1 MNIPLKVPFRGQGF
15 TLSITITG
23 KVQGVFFRQ
32 SAKEKA
38 LELGLTGQV
47 KNLREGHVQIVATG
61 TQEQLSGFIDWCKKG
76 PPRAVV
82 AGVEIIEL
90 PWKRFDDFAIVRF

>member
-1 MNIPLKVPFRGQGF
+1 MQR
-15 TLSITITG
+15 SISIIING

-38 LELGLTGQV
+38 LELGLTGQA
-47 KNLREGHVQIVATG
+47 KNLEDGNVHILATG
-61 TQEQLSGFIDWCKKG
+61 ASEQLSAFTDWCKKG

-82 AGVEIIEL
+82 IGVEITEL
-90 PWKRFDDFAIVRF
+90 PLKLFDHFTIVRF

>member
-1 MNIPLKVPFRGQGF
+1 MQQ

-47 KNLREGHVQIVATG
+47 KNLGDGNVQILATG
-61 TQEQLSGFIDWCKKG
+61 IDEQLAAFTDWCKKG
-76 PPRAVV
+76 PRRAVV
-82 AGVEIIEL
+82 TGVEITEL
-90 PWKRFDDFAIVRF
+90 PLKQFDHFTIVRF

>member
-1 MNIPLKVPFRGQGF
+1 MQHSI
-15 TLSITITG
+15 SITITG
-23 KVQGVFFRQ
+23 KVQGVYYRQ

-47 KNLREGHVQIVATG
+47 KNLRDGNVQIMATG
-61 TQEQLSGFIDWCKKG
+61 AQEQLAEFTAWCKKG

-82 AGVEIIEL
+82 AGVEITEL
-90 PWKRFDDFAIVRF
+90 PLKLFEHFTIARF

>member
-1 MNIPLKVPFRGQGF
+1 MQH

-23 KVQGVFFRQ
+23 KVQGVYFRQ

-38 LELGLTGQV
+38 LELELTGQV
-47 KNLREGHVQIVATG
+47 KNLRDGNVHIIASG
-61 TQEQLSGFIDWCKKG
+61 TREQLATFTDWCKTG

-82 AGVEIIEL
+82 AGVEISEL
-90 PWKRFDDFAIVRF
+90 PLKLFNHFTIE

>member
-1 MNIPLKVPFRGQGF
+1 MSPLQR
-15 TLSITITG
+15 TISIIITG

-38 LELGLTGQV
+38 FELGLSGQA
-47 KNLREGHVQIVATG
+47 KNLSDGNVQIIASG
-61 TQEQLSGFIDWCKKG
+61 AREQLAVFTAWCKTG

-82 AGVEIIEL
+82 TGVEITEIPL
-90 PWKRFDDFAIVRF
+90 KFFDHFTVVRF